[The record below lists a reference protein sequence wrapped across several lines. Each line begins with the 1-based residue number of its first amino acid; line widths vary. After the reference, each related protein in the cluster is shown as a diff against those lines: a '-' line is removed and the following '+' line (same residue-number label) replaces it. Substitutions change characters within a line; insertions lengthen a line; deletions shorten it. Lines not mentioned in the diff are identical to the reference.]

1 MQAGDGRA
9 LEELYRRYAPLL
21 LRYFYRMLWQDQN
34 KAQDAVQDI
43 FVKIIE
49 RPDRVDADRKF
60 STWIYAVAH
69 NFCKNEYRRHLF
81 RQSAM
86 NGHKPEQT
94 IPSHDGISIDHE
106 AFLKKLEGI
115 LQEEGEDMRTM
126 MVLRHE
132 LEMSF
137 PEIASIVELPEG
149 TVKSRLFYLKKRLAS
164 ALEPYRI
171 IIEK

>member
-1 MQAGDGRA
+1 
-9 LEELYRRYAPLL
+9 
-21 LRYFYRMLWQDQN
+21 
-34 KAQDAVQDI
+34 
-43 FVKIIE
+43 
-49 RPDRVDADRKF
+49 
-60 STWIYAVAH
+60 
-69 NFCKNEYRRHLF
+69 
-81 RQSAM
+81 M
-86 NGHKPEQT
+86 NGHKSEQT